1 MKNTHVEQKPSFS
14 SPVQD
19 IKIRLNGEHQQTN
32 EQIEIGNYA
41 MNAIFLLSLHIH
53 AFHQHCKHTFRTV
66 PTMSIDEWTPA
77 LSHTRLFKQCKR

>member
-19 IKIRLNGEHQQTN
+19 IKIRLNGEHQRTN

-41 MNAIFLLSLHIH
+41 MNAIFSPLS
-53 AFHQHCKHTFRTV
+53 AHTCI
-66 PTMSIDEWTPA
+66 PSA
-77 LSHTRLFKQCKR
+77 L